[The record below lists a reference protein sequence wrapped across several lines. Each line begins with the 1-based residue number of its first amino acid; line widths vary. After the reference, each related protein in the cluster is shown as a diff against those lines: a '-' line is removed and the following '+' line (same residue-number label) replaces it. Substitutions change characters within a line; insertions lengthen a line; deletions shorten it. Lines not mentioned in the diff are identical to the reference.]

1 MPWILTTLAG
11 ALIGIFVDN
20 ATSQPVQVLP
30 NGSTGTQ
37 TDEGKF
43 YKFAFFTLAA
53 YVAYKFLFGKK

>member
-1 MPWILTTLAG
+1 MPWVLTTLAG

-37 TDEGKF
+37 TDEGKL
-43 YKFAFFTLAA
+43 YKIAFFTLGA
-53 YVAYKFLFGKK
+53 YVVYKLLWKK

>member
-1 MPWILTTLAG
+1 MPWVLTTLAG

-20 ATSQPVQVLP
+20 ATSKPVQVLP
-30 NGSTGTQ
+30 NGSGTQ

>member
-1 MPWILTTLAG
+1 MPWVLTTLAG

-20 ATSQPVQVLP
+20 ATSQPVQGLP

-43 YKFAFFTLAA
+43 YKFAFFTLGA
-53 YVAYKFLFGKK
+53 YVVYKLLWKK